1 MRMEDPKR
9 LDRDQAYGFY
19 SCFIGQNVRRLG
31 TGSEW
36 DGSQISAESC
46 WRKVST
52 RGLWIPGNHIHKPAG
67 PAVRYPQ
74 QPLVKTGA

>member
-31 TGSEW
+31 TVVLCWFQVEE
-36 DGSQISAESC
+36 ESC
-46 WRKVST
+46 VYT
-52 RGLWIPGNHIHKPAG
+52 
-67 PAVRYPQ
+67 
-74 QPLVKTGA
+74 